1 MANFLPTEDLKIPL
15 IVDILFVLCTQK
27 YSTRHV
33 LATDL
38 NYNYLFRIIII
49 NVVSPK
55 NILTK
60 IAWYKRIITLI
71 IYCYIYLISNTV
83 VLSSILTV

>member
-15 IVDILFVLCTQK
+15 IVDLIFVLFTQK

-38 NYNYLFRIIII
+38 NYNYLFRMIII
-49 NVVSPK
+49 N
-55 NILTK
+55 
-60 IAWYKRIITLI
+60 
-71 IYCYIYLISNTV
+71 
-83 VLSSILTV
+83 